1 MSMNPWIRRA
11 LWVTPVL
18 LVAAVLAWR
27 SLRPMPVDVLTVQPQ
42 TLVRTLQFSGR
53 VAALARVDVG
63 STLTG
68 RVADVRVQ
76 EGDTVK
82 RGEVLIR
89 LETDELQAA
98 VAQAQAAERQAEAT
112 LVSARATL
120 ARARQLVNQNFYSA
134 AQLDEAQRAVDVAQA
149 QQQAAQATTAA
160 ARARLAQAVIVAPR
174 DARVLARNVEPGQI
188 VQPGKAL
195 LGMALAG
202 PTQLDALVDE
212 RFLDQLRVGQQARVV
227 ADAFGGQP
235 FAAQVATIAPQIDA
249 QRGAV
254 EVKFSLAGSP
264 PAFVREDMTLSI
276 EVQTGRRDNTLALP
290 MDALRDAVT
299 ETATVLRVQDGRLQ
313 SQTVRLGL
321 RTLDAVEVT
330 GGLAAGDAVVRKPE
344 AWAEGRRVQAKAVAW
359 TPAAA
364 TANRQDDVATNLTQS
379 VSQSMGR

>member
-1 MSMNPWIRRA
+1 MSISPWMRRM
-11 LWVTPVL
+11 LWAVPVL
-18 LVAAVLAWR
+18 LLAAVWGWR
-27 SLRPMPVDVLTVQPQ
+27 SLRPASVEALTLQAQ

-76 EGDTVK
+76 EGDVVK
-82 RGEVLIR
+82 RGNVLVR
-89 LETDELQAA
+89 LETDEMQAA
-98 VAQAQAAERQAEAT
+98 VAQARAAERQADAT

-120 ARARQLVNQNFYSA
+120 TRARQLVNQNFYSA

-160 ARARLAQAVIVAPR
+160 ARARLAQAAIVAPR

-195 LGMALAG
+195 LGMALDG
-202 PTQLDALVDE
+202 PTLLVALVDE
-212 RFLDQLRVGQQARVV
+212 RFLDQLRVGQSARVV
-227 ADAFGGQP
+227 ADAFAGQP
-235 FAAQVATIAPQIDA
+235 FAAQVSTIAPQIDA

-254 EVKFSLAGSP
+254 EVKFALVGHP
-264 PAFVREDMTLSI
+264 PAFLREDMTLSI

-290 MDALRDAVT
+290 IDALRDMVT
-299 ETATVLRVQDGRLQ
+299 DTATVLVVREGRLQ
-313 SQTVRLGL
+313 SQPVNLGL
-321 RTLDAVEVT
+321 RTIDAVEVT
-330 GGLAAGDAVVRKPE
+330 QGLAAGEAVVRKPDGLT
-344 AWAEGRRVQAKAVAW
+344 EGRRVQVKSVAW
-359 TPAAA
+359 TPAAVA
-364 TANRQDDVATNLTQS
+364 ASRQEDAASNLTRS